1 MKFLK
6 ALVAFFV
13 YYFIILFFITIITP
27 ESILKSSF
35 GVILFFVT
43 LGLAIYIAIKAYKL
57 NTLSLF
63 KIFNHKKNNSQIQIE
78 KEVEF
83 IKNLSKNRSTYS
95 SDSKFSLPKNK
106 SSKETQTSIN
116 KEADIEIIYE
126 KENGEISQR
135 KIKVNKIDNKYLY
148 GYCFLRN
155 EDRTF
160 RLDRIKKL
168 IDLTTSKIVT
178 NRDNIIDYL
187 QTMFG
192 KNEFLNE
199 NKTNNIK
206 NYIDEGY
213 FYGKVDSIIA
223 DVNKDFH
230 IIYKNN
236 YEFDAAVIRVGKSL
250 YDEKLMLLI
259 RNLDTDEF
267 ASLYASNIIEMHN
280 LITGEVINNPKKYFE
295 DIYENEYNKFI
306 EREIKRQQKEEIEN
320 FINKHL
326 DLLKMLIYIA
336 KSDGSINS
344 KEKDILIET
353 LEEIFPDISE
363 TNKIIDKIS
372 KNHLYFK
379 NYNSFARN
387 AKQIIKNYPQLNFL
401 EFAEK
406 IVSTQ
411 KSIHSDEEK
420 ILNYLSKYYNRDY
433 QLNYESTLKGQ
444 RIFDNK
450 PCPHCNSTHT
460 IKKGKREYKNYTAQR
475 YECQDCGKIF
485 SVKIEE
491 KDRNEE

>member
-63 KIFNHKKNNSQIQIE
+63 KIFNHKKKNSQIQIE

-95 SDSKFSLPKNK
+95 SDSKFAFPKNK

-168 IDLTTSKIVT
+168 IDLTTFEVIT
-178 NRDNIIDYL
+178 NKEGIIDYL
-187 QTMFG
+187 QTMFSE
-192 KNEFLNE
+192 NEFIKE
-199 NKTNNIK
+199 IQTNNK
-206 NYIDEGY
+206 NYIGEGY
-213 FYGKVDSIIA
+213 FYGKVDLIIA

-230 IIYKNN
+230 IIYKDN

-250 YDEKLMLLI
+250 YDDKLMLLI

-267 ASLYASNIIEMHN
+267 ASLYVDKIIEMYD
-280 LITGEVINNPKKYFE
+280 LTTGEVISNISEYFE
-295 DIYENEYNKFI
+295 KIYEKEYIKHL
-306 EREIKRQQKEEIEN
+306 EKEAKRQEKEKIEN
-320 FINKHL
+320 FIDKHL

-336 KSDGSINS
+336 KSDGTINS
-344 KEKDILIET
+344 KEKDILIDT
-353 LEEIFPDISE
+353 LKTYLPEIPE
-363 TNKIIDKIS
+363 PNKIIDKVS
-372 KNHLYFK
+372 KNHLYF
-379 NYNSFARN
+379 NSYNSFAHN
-387 AKQIIKNYPQLNFL
+387 AKRIMENYPEINFL
-401 EFAEK
+401 EYAEK

-433 QLNYESTLKGQ
+433 QLKHELISKKQ
-444 RIFDNK
+444 RVFYNE

-485 SVKIEE
+485 SIKIEE
-491 KDRNEE
+491 KDDNEK